1 MRQSQNWAH
10 IWRLIKGEKSI
21 WKRHRHHKVHC
32 SPTYN
37 SHSVEAAIM
46 SIDTWMDQ
54 EGVGHIRG
62 NATYPSKRM
71 KICHLQAHEWTQRLT
86 YRGNEEKGKSNI
98 SDDIPYMWHPKGNHT
113 NEHIYKIKTD
123 SQISSMNL
131 RLPQGENAV
140 VRVEARSLGRQ
151 LNVYTQLFLK

>member
-1 MRQSQNWAH
+1 M
-10 IWRLIKGEKSI
+10 K
-21 WKRHRHHKVHC
+21 
-32 SPTYN
+32 
-37 SHSVEAAIM
+37 M
-46 SIDTWMDQ
+46 SY
-54 EGVGHIRG
+54 V
-62 NATYPSKRM
+62 
-71 KICHLQAHEWTQRLT
+71 QAHEWTQRLT